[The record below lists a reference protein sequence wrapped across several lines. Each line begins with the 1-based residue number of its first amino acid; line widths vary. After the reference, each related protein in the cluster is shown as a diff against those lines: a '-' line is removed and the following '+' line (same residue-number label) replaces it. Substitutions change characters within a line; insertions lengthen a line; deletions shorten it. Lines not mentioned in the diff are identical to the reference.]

1 MKKEFLKRNLS
12 ISLSSLLL
20 TSPLLF
26 AQESTT
32 LNEVN
37 IIENGISNY
46 QSEEKVKL
54 NRTGI
59 DIEDTAKSIQ
69 VFNKTLIEDASLRNI
84 DDIIEL
90 SSNTVYTGDTDGK
103 STNISMRGFSGV
115 PILIDGLKV
124 TNKISN
130 PEVFA
135 LEAVE
140 IQKGPDSLQY
150 GQSSPGGIV
159 NLVKKK
165 PSKETIANIEL
176 EINDNPSYT
185 PKLDIGGSL
194 NEDKS
199 LYFRLISTYQYDE
212 GYTKSNT
219 NTNKIFIAPSLAYD
233 LNDNNTFTF
242 ISEYT
247 KETTPTRF
255 GTNVNSKGELVA
267 PIENVASHPDE
278 EYKRTQKIIGFN
290 FDTIYDTWNSKFKY
304 KYITHVRDYGNV
316 YLPLSYN
323 ESTNTVT
330 RYPADQRG
338 EYKEHALQYTLNKEL
353 KILNLKITLVLVLII
368 IKHIQVELLIL
379 LYKLII

>member
-159 NLVKKK
+159 NLVKRNLQK
-165 PSKETIANIEL
+165 
-176 EINDNPSYT
+176 
-185 PKLDIGGSL
+185 
-194 NEDKS
+194 
-199 LYFRLISTYQYDE
+199 RL
-212 GYTKSNT
+212 
-219 NTNKIFIAPSLAYD
+219 
-233 LNDNNTFTF
+233 
-242 ISEYT
+242 
-247 KETTPTRF
+247 
-255 GTNVNSKGELVA
+255 
-267 PIENVASHPDE
+267 
-278 EYKRTQKIIGFN
+278 
-290 FDTIYDTWNSKFKY
+290 
-304 KYITHVRDYGNV
+304 
-316 YLPLSYN
+316 
-323 ESTNTVT
+323 
-330 RYPADQRG
+330 
-338 EYKEHALQYTLNKEL
+338 LQ
-353 KILNLKITLVLVLII
+353 I
-368 IKHIQVELLIL
+368 
-379 LYKLII
+379 